1 MRGLE
6 PRFTIRR
13 ILVAL
18 DNSSDSLAALE
29 AAVRL
34 AASVRAEVVGLFVE
48 DANLLRLAG
57 LPFTREVR
65 LPSAGELDHRGME
78 QQLRLLAWQA
88 RRTLREAA
96 EAHAVEWSFR
106 VVRGQVT
113 PEVLAAALDADLLTL
128 GKASR
133 PLTRHNRLGSTAR
146 AAATEAAGS
155 VLLVEAA
162 GSDHRPVVVL
172 YESTAAGKQALV
184 AAAYLAL
191 AKHVSLVVLIAADA
205 LDEEAQALAEEARA
219 WLEAQPDELVKGVT
233 AEYRRIAQG
242 DVARV
247 VEAVRLEGGG
257 ALVLGGRGPLLRASA
272 VQALLDELDCLLML
286 VR

>member
-1 MRGLE
+1 MSGLGQD
-6 PRFTIRR
+6 FTIRR

-34 AASVRAEVVGLFVE
+34 AASVQAEVVGLFVE

-57 LPFTREVR
+57 LPFTREAR
-65 LPSAGELDHRGME
+65 FPSAGALDHSGME

-96 EAHAVEWSFR
+96 EAHKVGWSFR

-133 PLTRHNRLGSTAR
+133 PLTRRSRLGSTAR

-155 VLLVEAA
+155 VLLVESNSA
-162 GSDHRPVVVL
+162 DHRPVVVL
-172 YESTAAGKQALV
+172 YDDTAAGKQALV

-191 AKHVSLVVLIAADA
+191 AIQVSLVVLIPAVA
-205 LDEEAQALAEEARA
+205 LDDHAQQLAEEARA
-219 WLEAQPDELVKGVT
+219 SLEGQPDDLLKGLAT
-233 AEYRRIAQG
+233 EYRRIAHA
-242 DVARV
+242 DVARL

-257 ALVLGGRGPLLRASA
+257 ALVLAGRGPLLRANA

-286 VR
+286 IR

>member
-1 MRGLE
+1 MSGLGQD
-6 PRFTIRR
+6 FTIRR

-34 AASVRAEVVGLFVE
+34 AASVQAEVVGLFVE

-57 LPFTREVR
+57 LPFTREAR
-65 LPSAGELDHRGME
+65 FPSAGELNHSGME
-78 QQLRLLAWQA
+78 QQLHLLAWQA
-88 RRTLREAA
+88 RRTLKEAA
-96 EAHAVEWSFR
+96 EAHEVKWSFR

-113 PEVLAAALDADLLTL
+113 LEVLAAALDADLLTL

-133 PLTRHNRLGSTAR
+133 PLTRHSRLGSTAR
-146 AAATEAAGS
+146 AVATEAAGS
-155 VLLVEAA
+155 VLLVESANA
-162 GSDHRPVVVL
+162 DHRPVVVL
-172 YESTAAGKQALV
+172 YDDTAAGKQALV

-191 AKHVSLVVLIAADA
+191 AKQVSLVVLITADA
-205 LDEEAQALAEEARA
+205 LDERAQGLAEEARA
-219 WLEAQPDELVKGVT
+219 WLEEQPDELVRGLA
-233 AEYRRIAQG
+233 AEYRRIARG

-286 VR
+286 IR